1 MSLTVSSLL
10 YRNLK
15 TWAPVNLDRL
25 QHWIDQG
32 RITSSPEQPITAREL
47 VLSKCIHNVHD
58 GIKILGDVSSLN
70 LDGRYAQVI
79 IYKNFK
85 GHEHFKTPIY
95 VVASR
100 ASKAAIDAI
109 ERNGGKV
116 VCKYYNA
123 LALRDCVQGRSDRI
137 SAAPTRREDIGKLY
151 IPDSRVS
158 SLSTSLISS
167 LVWET

>member
-1 MSLTVSSLL
+1 MGFPLTSLL
-10 YRNLK
+10 YRNAK

-58 GIKILGDVSSLN
+58 GIKILGDVSSLK
-70 LDGRYAQVI
+70 LDSRYAHVI

-85 GHEHFKTPIY
+85 GHDDFKTPIY
-95 VVASR
+95 AVASR

-137 SAAPTRREDIGKLY
+137 LAAPTRREDIGKLY
-151 IPDSRVS
+151 VAKFPSF
-158 SLSTSLISS
+158 
-167 LVWET
+167 

>member
-1 MSLTVSSLL
+1 MSLTLTSLL
-10 YRNLK
+10 CRNAK

-70 LDGRYAQVI
+70 LDSHFAQVI
-79 IYKNFK
+79 IYQNFK

-151 IPDSRVS
+151 IVHAPEFLASRHH
-158 SLSTSLISS
+158 ISS
-167 LVWET
+167 LVRET

>member
-1 MSLTVSSLL
+1 MSFPLTSLL
-10 YRNLK
+10 YRNAK

-47 VLSKCIHNVHD
+47 LLSKCIHNVHD
-58 GIKILGDVSSLN
+58 GIKILGDVSPLN

-79 IYKNFK
+79 IYKYFK

-100 ASKAAIDAI
+100 ASKSAIDAI

-123 LALRDCVQGRSDRI
+123 LALRDCVEGRSDRI
-137 SAAPTRREDIGKLY
+137 SAAPTRREDIG
-151 IPDSRVS
+151 
-158 SLSTSLISS
+158 
-167 LVWET
+167 

>member
-1 MSLTVSSLL
+1 MVV
-10 YRNLK
+10 K
-15 TWAPVNLDRL
+15 
-25 QHWIDQG
+25 
-32 RITSSPEQPITAREL
+32 
-47 VLSKCIHNVHD
+47 
-58 GIKILGDVSSLN
+58 
-70 LDGRYAQVI
+70 VI
-79 IYKNFK
+79 IYKHFK

-151 IPDSRVS
+151 IVQSPEFLASQHHS
-158 SLSTSLISS
+158 F
-167 LVWET
+167 LVWYGKHRNRGFMSPTTLKSLGDLPFVEKRWELLANQLGIWKKQGVLGQNK